1 MAGSD
6 DEDTPVQVATQQH
19 AAKFFFSLEDLEKHA
34 DSGKPRILDKTR
46 PNMLSWIAFRLVLWF
61 ELVDRGNMWK
71 TLHDNLYD
79 HDDRIKHRHN
89 AGVVTEGAEYF
100 TLPDAISLGQRI
112 LRKLLLPGFWL
123 TQWLQMPPGSNVLIV
138 WFAYFDRQA
147 LLRFQAFLD
156 LPANPRA
163 RRLGAPSLATRPNTY
178 DIWR

>member
-1 MAGSD
+1 MPD
-6 DEDTPVQVATQQH
+6 TEEKDEETPVQVATQQH

-71 TLHDNLYD
+71 TLHDGLYN

-163 RRLGAPSLATRPNTY
+163 RRLGAPSLATQPNIY
-178 DIWR
+178 DI